1 MQLSREGCVSKD
13 VIEDVIKVT
22 RQKLDIELLRDTV
35 HCCRHLGR
43 QLNGCSGSLIKKN
56 YA

>member
-43 QLNGCSGSLIKKN
+43 QLNGCSGSIIKKN